1 VECSFKLVSQELIKI
16 QKFYIFIFINK
27 IYKMCPT
34 NQVRDLNHSDWAIK
48 QVKHMAHKVNR
59 EIKIEYTKK
68 RI

>member
-1 VECSFKLVSQELIKI
+1 
-16 QKFYIFIFINK
+16 
-27 IYKMCPT
+27 MCPT